1 MVKNLP
7 AMQEKQVWSL
17 GLKDPPREEVATP
30 SSILVGGNPM
40 DKRVWWTTVHRV
52 AKSRTQ
58 LRNRARLIL
67 KLTSFLI
74 LPKIC
79 QCVSFV
85 NEMLP
90 LLIDDMNISTGFQNR
105 DRRQIQEPSPPTW
118 AVCPLIIEIL
128 IFLDFLDTTLLF
140 FLLLCSSLLAILYR
154 VFILYISIAI
164 WIIQGFVLSSLHFIL
179 ISRAFFLFFFI
190 PREFRMFHTIFMW
203 YANEDLPCLSF
214 KQHLLSCYGLDSV
227 LRMGKNKVLAL
238 FALKKLSCCSVA
250 KSCLTLCDPLDCSTP
265 GSSVL
270 HYLPEF
276 AQIHVRWVGGAT

>member
-7 AMQEKQVWSL
+7 AMQDKQVWSL

-40 DKRVWWTTVHRV
+40 DQRAWWTTVHRV

-74 LPKIC
+74 LPKIH

-90 LLIDDMNISTGFQNR
+90 LLIDDMNISSGFQNR

-118 AVCPLIIEIL
+118 AVCPLIIEVF

-164 WIIQGFVLSSLHFIL
+164 WIIQSFILSSLHFIF
-179 ISRAFFLFFFI
+179 ISQAFFLFFFI
-190 PREFRMFHTIFMW
+190 PREFRMFHLNP
-203 YANEDLPCLSF
+203 APCHKLARTSEFPLSWAVPASLRR
-214 KQHLLSCYGLDSV
+214 QHSLQGCPSLVVPEETAGRLLASAGAEGWHAHRWQCGSHHRLLHGLS
-227 LRMGKNKVLAL
+227 
-238 FALKKLSCCSVA
+238 
-250 KSCLTLCDPLDCSTP
+250 
-265 GSSVL
+265 
-270 HYLPEF
+270 
-276 AQIHVRWVGGAT
+276 